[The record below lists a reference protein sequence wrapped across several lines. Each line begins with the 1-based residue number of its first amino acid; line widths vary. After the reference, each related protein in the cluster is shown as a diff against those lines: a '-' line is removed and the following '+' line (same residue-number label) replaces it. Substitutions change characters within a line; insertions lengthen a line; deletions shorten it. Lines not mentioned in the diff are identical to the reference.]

1 MKKLFHRFDDYF
13 IDIFNKRIKNG
24 WLDRIMYF
32 ITNFGG
38 AIFNTIIS
46 CILILFGSG
55 KIRYLG
61 IELLVALMFSQFFVQ
76 ILKRTLGRQRPYKV
90 LNDINTFGIEMKDY
104 SFPSGHTTASF
115 CMAVVI
121 SINYPQML
129 PFTVLFAVLIGISR
143 IYLGVHFPSDV
154 LAGAVLG
161 ITSAFIVHYY
171 FQWAVHMLNNLFT
184 VFKL

>member
-1 MKKLFHRFDDYF
+1 
-13 IDIFNKRIKNG
+13 
-24 WLDRIMYF
+24 
-32 ITNFGG
+32 
-38 AIFNTIIS
+38 
-46 CILILFGSG
+46 
-55 KIRYLG
+55 LG

-90 LNDINTFGIEMKDY
+90 LNDLNTFGIEMKDY

-115 CMAVVI
+115 CVAVVI

-129 PFTVLFAVLIGISR
+129 PFTFLFAVLIGISR

-161 ITSAFIVHYY
+161 IASAFIVHYY